1 MKKLF
6 YILVPVLI
14 VLFVGCSRT
23 AAANETKATEPT
35 SKIELITHE
44 YVIPEGAKGPGDVP
58 TFADTYDNYPEDK
71 RPKET
76 EPRYEVIYY
85 YVGAKGIGED
95 YDAIEGT
102 SCSAEDLIH
111 ILINGGVLMDGA
123 EVVSYTQ
130 DDGENAV
137 LELSRMEP
145 FYEGATEEQLAQAV
159 ANTIG
164 VNMEV
169 ARVTVKVGDKT
180 YGPLTFKK

>member
-44 YVIPEGAKGPGDVP
+44 YVIPEGAEGPGYVP

-71 RPKET
+71 KPKET

-102 SCSAEDLIH
+102 SCSAEDLINVM
-111 ILINGGVLMDGA
+111 INGGVLMEGA
-123 EVVSYTQ
+123 RVVSYTQ
-130 DDGENAV
+130 NGRTEAV
-137 LELSRMEP
+137 LELEGVEP
-145 FYEGATEEQLAQAV
+145 FYEGATDTQLAQAI
-159 ANTIG
+159 ANTICE
-164 VNMEV
+164 NMEV
-169 ARVTVKVGDKT
+169 DRVTIRMGDKT
-180 YGPLTFKK
+180 YGPLQFEK